1 MTRFGL
7 QLPSF
12 TFAGVPDA
20 EMFDRVTEIAQAAE
34 VSGFDSFW
42 VMDHYHQIANVGP
55 VTEPMLEA
63 YTTLAAVAAR
73 TSRIK
78 LGAMVTG
85 VTYRNPAFLAKVVTT
100 LDVIS
105 SGRAILG
112 IGAAWNEEESRAYG
126 YDWPSVAER
135 FERLED
141 ALQICR
147 AMFTQPQTTFKGA
160 VHHVEG
166 AYNVPQPVQPGG
178 PKILIGGGGER
189 KTLRLVAQYADMWNG
204 FGDVALVRHKLDVLA
219 QHCQA
224 TGRDPGDIFTT
235 RLGTLII
242 APTKDEAERR
252 RAAWMRAHDVDEASL
267 SARLIW
273 GDPQGVGDMA
283 QAFLD
288 AGLDGLIFNMPTG
301 SSPEDVVLAGRTL
314 TERFGTDERA
324 ERSTGLPDRG

>member
-12 TFAGVPDA
+12 TFPDLPDDRL
-20 EMFDRVTEIAQAAE
+20 FDRITEIAQAAE
-34 VSGFDSFW
+34 MSGFDSFW
-42 VMDHYHQIANVGP
+42 VMDHYHQIQNVGP

-63 YTTLAAVAAR
+63 YTTLAALAGR
-73 TSRIK
+73 TSRVK

-100 LDVIS
+100 LDIVS

-126 YDWPSVAER
+126 YDWPTVSER

-147 AMFTQPQTTFKGA
+147 SMFTQPETTFRGN
-160 VHHVEG
+160 VHHVDG
-166 AYNVPQPVQPGG
+166 ALNIPQPVQPGG

-204 FGDVALVRHKLDVLA
+204 FGDQQMIKQKLDVLA
-219 QHCQA
+219 SHCEA
-224 TGRDPGDIFTT
+224 IGRDPGDIVKT
-235 RLGTLII
+235 RLSTLII

-252 RAAWMRAHDVDEASL
+252 RAAWMAQGGVEEATL
-267 SARLIW
+267 PARLIW
-273 GDPQGVGDMA
+273 GDPDGVGDMA
-283 QAFLD
+283 QAFFD
-288 AGLDGLIFNMPTG
+288 VGLDGLIFNMPAG
-301 SSPEDVVLAGRTL
+301 STPEDVMLAGRTF
-314 TERFGTDERA
+314 TERFGPA
-324 ERSTGLPDRG
+324 